1 MNKKQLIITIII
13 VIILAAIG
21 GGWFWYV
28 NNRGE
33 QVNPP
38 VTENSG
44 QGPQDSSNTENNQLQ
59 GEVVGSP
66 AADVDMSDWLTYR
79 NEEWGFE
86 VKYPEGW
93 ELSEEYKQYNSH
105 NVIAVKKMFVNQY
118 GSTDGSII
126 KINVYSVDNKKDVR
140 EWLDK
145 LFPVDSETST
155 LHKIS
160 NIKIASIEA
169 TYRTITSNVSGGY
182 FNDVA
187 FQNNNDIYYIEII
200 SRILSEDQK
209 NTEQHNSDISSI
221 LNSINFLK

>member
-1 MNKKQLIITIII
+1 MNKKVIISVAT
-13 VIILAAIG
+13 VIILALIG
-21 GGWFWYV
+21 GGVFWYLKTQK
-28 NNRGE
+28 RE
-33 QVNPP
+33 VNPP
-38 VTENSG
+38 VTENKPE
-44 QGPQDSSNTENNQLQ
+44 QTQDNNNQLQ
-59 GEVVGSP
+59 RQVASSTTK
-66 AADVDMSDWLTYR
+66 DIDMSNWETYR
-79 NEEWGFE
+79 NEEYGFE